1 MSERSAPRT
10 WCYVYAMLTGALGL
24 GALALMSSEGDRPV
38 ELPAILIFTLI
49 TLIVSYFRIPVYQ
62 IESPE
67 RQPHPACIAS
77 LWSVDVSMEDVILL
91 GATLADGPSFGGWIA
106 FITGL
111 MSPVM
116 PTFPPNAR
124 ARCFLDS
131 TAFSMLGG
139 GRNVLSVVLAWLAY
153 RGVGGVYA
161 PSSIDTSLTLA
172 VIVFCVVYALTHS
185 LWAWPALV
193 LAGTPPGAS
202 IEQLLAPGRLLIK
215 LLPLPI
221 SLLVSATFTRLG
233 WSFLLLLSLAF
244 ISLGAV
250 MRQMAETIHRL
261 RANLTQLMFA
271 RTIQEAV
278 AAAPR
283 DMAALCD
290 LAYDLCTDA
299 VSLSRFQIGLY
310 NYVMGHVHIQVATE
324 GDTRLP
330 PMNLPITP
338 LWQWLSEQQAP
349 MLTDDAS
356 ELDAPPRQAY
366 PPGTGEQSGT
376 TLFIPLLGTQDPT
389 IPDNEPF
396 GGLILQSAEPGAISP
411 PKAACLVEVAA
422 QVAQAIQAAMS
433 DTQQSS

>member
-271 RTIQEAV
+271 RAIQEAV

-299 VSLSRFQIGLY
+299 VSLSRFQIGL
-310 NYVMGHVHIQVATE
+310 
-324 GDTRLP
+324 
-330 PMNLPITP
+330 
-338 LWQWLSEQQAP
+338 
-349 MLTDDAS
+349 
-356 ELDAPPRQAY
+356 
-366 PPGTGEQSGT
+366 
-376 TLFIPLLGTQDPT
+376 
-389 IPDNEPF
+389 
-396 GGLILQSAEPGAISP
+396 
-411 PKAACLVEVAA
+411 
-422 QVAQAIQAAMS
+422 
-433 DTQQSS
+433 